1 MVCLVLKHSLLLLR
15 QWLTNQCPSIIV
27 FFMFMGGLQN
37 VCKSR
42 WVVQRHLSYSRILT
56 RLLCDLLGGRHA
68 SFAADQNLLP
78 VNLRLR
84 IDYTV
89 FGVFFVHIDSLS
101 LSLIFN

>member
-1 MVCLVLKHSLLLLR
+1 
-15 QWLTNQCPSIIV
+15 
-27 FFMFMGGLQN
+27 MFMGGLQN
-37 VCKSR
+37 VCKSQ